1 VSKSAVATMLGC
13 VIAGCGGDSPMAG
26 DSGDESAIEVLW
38 AHERGADGREFEQI
52 LGAVT
57 LPNGVIAVADHM
69 TARVHFFSPT
79 GSSLA
84 WSGGT
89 GSGPGEFRDLTA
101 FGASRDG
108 TAWAYDRNLRRV
120 TWFGEDG
127 RTMRS
132 APVETDVAS
141 WGSNMLGELDSG
153 ALVLVEKTVPFP
165 NAQRT
170 TPTYRDSTLVV
181 AYLPGDSV
189 ASAIGRF
196 PLFDMTVGRNSRG
209 PTTSIHP
216 HGPRLQATVDRKRRG
231 VLIGFSDAPEIRL
244 LSAAGVELNRIHVPL
259 IPRKVTAAEN
269 AVVEERRARL
279 HQDRS
284 SLAEAPTHMPV
295 FGRILSITEGDVW
308 VEVII
313 EPGDPAQWVVLRH
326 DRSPP
331 VTVTLPKRFTLLEV
345 NGTRILGVSRDE
357 DDVETLV
364 YAVLRR

>member
-1 VSKSAVATMLGC
+1 MSRASVATMLGC
-13 VIAGCGGDSPMAG
+13 VISGCGGESPTPG
-26 DSGDESAIEVLW
+26 DSEGTSTIEVLW

-57 LPNGVIAVADHM
+57 LPSGVIAVADHM
-69 TARVHFFSPT
+69 AARVHFFSST

-101 FGASRDG
+101 FGSSRDG
-108 TAWAYDRNLRRV
+108 TAWAFDRSLRRV
-120 TWFGEDG
+120 TWFREDG
-127 RTMRS
+127 QMARL

-165 NAQRT
+165 DAQRT
-170 TPTYRDSTLVV
+170 TPTYRDSTHMV

-209 PTTSIHP
+209 PTTSLHP
-216 HGPRLQATVDRKRRG
+216 HGPRLQATVDRRG
-231 VLIGFSDAPEIRL
+231 HGVWVGFSETPEIRL
-244 LSAAGVELNRIHVPL
+244 FSAAGVVLDSMPVPL
-259 IPRKVTAAEN
+259 APRKATPAEN
-269 AVVEERRARL
+269 AVIEERRARL
-279 HQDRS
+279 RLDPA
-284 SLAEAPTHMPV
+284 SLPEAPTHMPL
-295 FGRILSITEGDVW
+295 FGRILSSAEGDVW
-308 VEVII
+308 VEVIV
-313 EPGDPAQWVVLRH
+313 EPGDKPQWVLLRQ
-326 DRSPP
+326 DRSEP
-331 VTVTLPKRFTLLEV
+331 VTVTLPRRFTLLEV

-364 YAVLRR
+364 YAILRQ

>member
-1 VSKSAVATMLGC
+1 MSRASVATMLGC
-13 VIAGCGGDSPMAG
+13 VISGCGGESPTPG
-26 DSGDESAIEVLW
+26 DSEGTSTIEVLW

-57 LPNGVIAVADHM
+57 LPSGVIAVADHM
-69 TARVHFFSPT
+69 AARVHFFSSA

-89 GSGPGEFRDLTA
+89 GSGPGEFRNLTA
-101 FGASRDG
+101 FGVAANG
-108 TAWAYDRNLRRV
+108 TAWVYDRNLRRV
-120 TWFGEDG
+120 TWLRENGQ
-127 RTMRS
+127 MARS
-132 APVETDVAS
+132 APVENEAAS
-141 WGSNMLGELDSG
+141 WSADMLGELDSG
-153 ALVLVEKTVPFP
+153 ALVLLEHTLPMPDPRK
-165 NAQRT
+165 A
-170 TPTYRDSTLVV
+170 TPTYRDSTLVA

-209 PTTSIHP
+209 PTASVHP
-216 HGPRLQATVDRKRRG
+216 HGPRLQATVDRKGRG
-231 VLIGFSDAPEIRL
+231 VLIGFSDTPEIRL
-244 LSAAGVELNRIHVPL
+244 LSAAGVELERMHVPL
-259 IPRKVTAAEN
+259 SPRKVTAAEN

-295 FGRILSITEGDVW
+295 FGRILSTTEGDVW
-308 VEVII
+308 VEVIV
-313 EPGDPAQWVVLRH
+313 EPGDPPQWLVLRQ
-326 DRSPP
+326 DRSEP
-331 VTVTLPKRFTLLEV
+331 VTVTLPRRFTLLDV

-364 YAVLRR
+364 YAVLRQ